1 MEKKLIIL
9 IIFIHSIIKKD
20 LNKRNNVKFIYE
32 NKNLIHLFNEHKD
45 EDINNIISEIKKVH
59 SHYS

>member
-1 MEKKLIIL
+1 MSNLFMK
-9 IIFIHSIIKKD
+9 
-20 LNKRNNVKFIYE
+20 
-32 NKNLIHLFNEHKD
+32 NKNSIHLFNEHKD